1 MTWTYDSTDLS
12 TDLAQVRLR
21 IGDTNTDDQLLTDE
35 EINHYLGLKADVD
48 LAAADCIEFGIIP
61 KLSRDV
67 DRSNLGM
74 SATRSQKVQHY
85 MDLVDRLRR
94 GSWTG
99 AEITSTGQSKAA
111 QDANEADTDLIQPLF
126 ERNHNRNAGW

>member
-1 MTWTYDSTDLS
+1 MTWTYSSTSIS
-12 TDLAQVRLR
+12 TDLAKVRLR
-21 IGDTNTDDQLLTDE
+21 IGDTNTKDQLLTDE
-35 EINHYLGLKADVD
+35 EINYYLGQKANVD

-85 MDLVDRLRR
+85 MDLAKRLRAQ
-94 GSWTG
+94 SWTG
-99 AEITSTGQSKAA
+99 AEVTSTAQSLADREA
-111 QDANEADTDLIQPLF
+111 NDADSDLLQPMF
-126 ERNHNRNAGW
+126 ERDRDGNFS